1 MKKLGLSYAMIPNKL
16 WFQGIGGLEKSTNE
30 SFPLSDDDSS
40 TEVGS
45 IQFVL
50 EDLIA
55 LGKSTSTTTDSNE

>member
-1 MKKLGLSYAMIPNKL
+1 MEKLDLSYGMIPNKS
-16 WFQGIGGLEKSTNE
+16 WFQGIVGLEKSTNE